1 MAARVGEPGESGAN
15 RAYGWWP
22 AASRAATRSRDALRS
37 TIAMMPKDGMNAAN
51 AISDIAHHPPISINR
66 PIAREKD
73 MPRIEPIRATR
84 T

>member
-1 MAARVGEPGESGAN
+1 MTRETRTGC
-15 RAYGWWP
+15 RYRCGWRL
-22 AASRAATRSRDALRS
+22 AASRAATRSREALRS